1 MAQRKGINHFFTEVL
16 QLKIANKRWSWG
28 GVDQLGR
35 RVVLRVW
42 EDLLQTR
49 GQKEYIGVDWDEDDP
64 GYLSPGIPER
74 KTHLRMIEAGA
85 TGYGVLCQPIFPKEG
100 GRKIASFDDKVVL
113 KFGPS
118 RRWDGKTFLEVV
130 DRISV
135 AEFLNEQSRASSVFS
150 DLIELTR
157 SKISETQREVLV
169 QARIGQGRFRSDV
182 LALWNER
189 CAVTGCTVLE
199 VIRASHIKPWSKCT
213 NQQRLDPH
221 NGLPLVANL
230 DALFDA
236 MLITFSQTGVCIVS
250 NRVSKECQKQLG
262 LNGLRLQMKPSSATL
277 NYLQEHRQACGLE

>member
-1 MAQRKGINHFFTEVL
+1 M
-16 QLKIANKRWSWG
+16 
-28 GVDQLGR
+28 
-35 RVVLRVW
+35 
-42 EDLLQTR
+42 
-49 GQKEYIGVDWDEDDP
+49 
-64 GYLSPGIPER
+64 
-74 KTHLRMIEAGA
+74 
-85 TGYGVLCQPIFPKEG
+85 
-100 GRKIASFDDKVVL
+100 
-113 KFGPS
+113 
-118 RRWDGKTFLEVV
+118 
-130 DRISV
+130 
-135 AEFLNEQSRASSVFS
+135 FS

-230 DALFDA
+230 DVLFDA

-262 LNGLRLQMKPSSATL
+262 LKRASIAEKPSSATL
-277 NYLQEHRQACGLE
+277 NYLQEHRQGMWT